1 LMFFPLYTVSITPF
15 WRSRFRCRVRF
26 LGAMLIFLAISL
38 MEATSF
44 LARNFRVL
52 NLSSSP
58 ESSESTV

>member
-1 LMFFPLYTVSITPF
+1 
-15 WRSRFRCRVRF
+15 
-26 LGAMLIFLAISL
+26 MLIFLAISL

-52 NLSSSP
+52 NFSSSP